1 MLAGTRAII
10 FVNGELPL
18 PEKFLSL
25 LQPGDWLVAADGGL
39 RHLQRLGLKP
49 ALLIGD
55 LDSVAQEDVQ
65 HLQTEGVRI
74 ECYPVDKNET
84 DLELALRVV
93 LGAGFRFILI
103 AGALGGRIDQTLGNI
118 FLLLSAEI
126 EGCDVRLENGQEQ
139 IFIIRRESVIEGA
152 PGDTISLLPLG
163 NPAEGVFTEGLLYP
177 LCGET
182 LFPEHTRGI
191 SNVMLA
197 QKSRV
202 SLERGLLLCIHTR
215 KEML

>member
-1 MLAGTRAII
+1 
-10 FVNGELPL
+10 
-18 PEKFLSL
+18 
-25 LQPGDWLVAADGGL
+25 
-39 RHLQRLGLKP
+39 
-49 ALLIGD
+49 
-55 LDSVAQEDVQ
+55 
-65 HLQTEGVRI
+65 
-74 ECYPVDKNET
+74 VDKNET

-215 KEML
+215 K